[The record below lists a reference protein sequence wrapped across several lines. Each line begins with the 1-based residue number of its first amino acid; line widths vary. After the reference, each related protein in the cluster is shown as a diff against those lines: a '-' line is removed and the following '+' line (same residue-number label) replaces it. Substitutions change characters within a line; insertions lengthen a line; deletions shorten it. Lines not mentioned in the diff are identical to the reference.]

1 MIIFFWEGGVL
12 EILIMDYNP
21 QNSNQSSNL
30 IRKNKKKS
38 GQFPTVLLSYIYIYI
53 KCKTLKLTQDD
64 THSYLLP

>member
-38 GQFPTVLLSYIYIYI
+38 GQFPTVLLTYI